1 MTEAESHPDAS
12 GRCYPFPC
20 KSVYS
25 NPGYQCP
32 QEISQCTGMFPE
44 TMRLALNRRRNRGPG
59 SVRGSIKLDWS
70 QEAEDSPEWH
80 TGDGCGIKPP
90 QRHAPGPP
98 PVDTR
103 EMGISEV
110 QGHPC
115 VHCEFEVSLVYLRP
129 CHKREVEKE
138 EGNRREGKERRGL
151 GMEREGS
158 PSRGRHAHRVKTPCP
173 VAASDCLGKCL
184 RSPAQPVP
192 CQPPPPLPRLLC
204 LWLPSPLPHI
214 QSQYLY
220 LLLQG
225 CHLAAQSLLLLGAGW
240 GGLLHLQSLLQCKDF
255 FGQVCDL
262 AKGRGPCE

>member
-1 MTEAESHPDAS
+1 MSSATLSLKPLHLQNLAQNALYILIHLSLVRWEMTEAESHPDAS

-115 VHCEFEVSLVYLRP
+115 VHCEFEVSVGYLSP
-129 CHKREVEKE
+129 C
-138 EGNRREGKERRGL
+138 
-151 GMEREGS
+151 
-158 PSRGRHAHRVKTPCP
+158 
-173 VAASDCLGKCL
+173 
-184 RSPAQPVP
+184 
-192 CQPPPPLPRLLC
+192 
-204 LWLPSPLPHI
+204 
-214 QSQYLY
+214 
-220 LLLQG
+220 
-225 CHLAAQSLLLLGAGW
+225 
-240 GGLLHLQSLLQCKDF
+240 CKITKLIF
-255 FGQVCDL
+255 L
-262 AKGRGPCE
+262 K